1 MRKIGTSTALV
12 LGVTALLLPVA
23 SASADGPDLPPP
35 DEGYAEPGPSPGYAA
50 PAPPPGYTAPP
61 VYAAPV
67 YPPPTVYVVPA
78 PVYTAPWVAAPVPR
92 HLYDYQYGYPPPTKW
107 EQKGFCPPGQAKKGN
122 C

>member
-1 MRKIGTSTALV
+1 MRKIGTSTALI
-12 LGVTALLLPVA
+12 LGAAAVLLPAA
-23 SASADGPDLPPP
+23 SASADGADLPPP
-35 DEGYAEPGPSPGYAA
+35 DEGYAA
-50 PAPPPGYTAPP
+50 PAPPPAYTAPP
-61 VYAAPV
+61 GYAAPV